1 MLGKV
6 ITLASV
12 LIATVAVS
20 SLAVDNHKG
29 RSNTMSHSESGHSSA
44 NRPLEGGQSQ
54 FSALIE
60 IVSLLEN
67 DKKTDW
73 SSVDIDALRSHLLD
87 MNHLMLNSSATTT
100 ASGNDQIQ
108 YTVTGN
114 ALSIPSIHR
123 MAAAHSKFIEQS
135 RGWSIAST
143 LTENGAIIEITA
155 ADSTISNR
163 LKALGFYGFMSL
175 DSHHQAH
182 HLQIAMGKSH

>member
-1 MLGKV
+1 MLSKV
-6 ITLASV
+6 ITIASV
-12 LIATVAVS
+12 FIAIAAVS

-29 RSNTMSHSESGHSSA
+29 GAKSMNHGGAGHSSA
-44 NRPLEGGQSQ
+44 NQPLEGGQSQ

-60 IVSLLEN
+60 IVSILEN
-67 DKKTDW
+67 DEKTDW

-100 ASGNDQIQ
+100 ASGKDQIQ

-114 ALSIPSIHR
+114 TLSTPSIHR

-135 RGWSIAST
+135 RGWSITSS
-143 LTENGAIIEITA
+143 LTENGAIIQIKA
-155 ADSTISNR
+155 DDSTIINR
-163 LKALGFYGFMSL
+163 LQALGFYGFMSL